1 MGFDISDFLLYF
13 SRIVTLLLV
22 IPIHE
27 SAHAWVAY
35 KLGDD
40 TALRQ
45 GRITLNPV
53 AHFDLFGTVLML
65 FTGYG
70 WAKPVPINPLRM
82 KKYRAG
88 IALTALAGPV
98 SNVIAALIA
107 ALAYAIIMSVSSGT
121 DAIQIY
127 YILETWQRGYIV
139 TLTKGD
145 PAILYICELLLFLV
159 RINIGLAVFNMIPIP
174 PLDGSNVL
182 RYFTSEKY
190 DRWMYQHQ
198 REISMVFLI
207 VILSL
212 NRIPSRFNPLYLIS
226 NFISSGIWNLV
237 MLIPK
242 AKWGW

>member
-1 MGFDISDFLLYF
+1 MGFDIQDFILYF

-27 SAHAWVAY
+27 CAHAWVAN

-65 FTGYG
+65 LTGYG

-98 SNVIAALIA
+98 SNIIAALIS
-107 ALAYAIIMSVSSGT
+107 ALAYAILISTETGANAVYFSNEITVLGCVGYLLQYLVS
-121 DAIQIY
+121 
-127 YILETWQRGYIV
+127 
-139 TLTKGD
+139 
-145 PAILYICELLLFLV
+145 
-159 RINIGLAVFNMIPIP
+159 INIGLAVFNMIPIP